1 MKGRKFLSLSLFLC
15 IGACLFQSP
24 KMDILDLSIISDTP
38 NYIEGIKYENN
49 KIRGIIEY
57 KDITDGD
64 MYRSVVAPR
73 TLILLMS
80 RYFLLL

>member
-1 MKGRKFLSLSLFLC
+1 
-15 IGACLFQSP
+15 
-24 KMDILDLSIISDTP
+24 MDILDLSIMFDTP

>member
-1 MKGRKFLSLSLFLC
+1 
-15 IGACLFQSP
+15 
-24 KMDILDLSIISDTP
+24 MDILDLSIMSDTP

-49 KIRGIIEY
+49 KIREIIEY

-64 MYRSVVAPR
+64 MYRSVVAPQ

-80 RYFLLL
+80 RHFLLL